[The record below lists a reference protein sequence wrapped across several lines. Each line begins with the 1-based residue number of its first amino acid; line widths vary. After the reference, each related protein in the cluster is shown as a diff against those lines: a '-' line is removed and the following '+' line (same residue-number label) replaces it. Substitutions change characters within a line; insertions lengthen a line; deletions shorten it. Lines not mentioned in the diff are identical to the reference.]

1 MDKQTHRFYAE
12 NAAELFERYSTST
25 EGLAKYFDQAFP
37 QPGRILDVGAGSG
50 RDVSLL
56 LKAGHDAFGLEP
68 CEKFLELAVKEYP
81 ELKSRM
87 IKGRIPD
94 ELELV
99 HRTVPDKFDGIVSSA
114 MLMHIPPEFL
124 LNSIAALK
132 MLLKPQGRIL
142 FSIPVDRPD
151 IDADNRE
158 PKGRYFNQI
167 TPAELG
173 SICGCL
179 AFTLLQQWQDK
190 DSLKRPGITWA
201 SLLFELSSA

>member
-1 MDKQTHRFYAE
+1 MDKQTHRFYAD
-12 NAAELFERYSTST
+12 NSAELFERYSSSSG
-25 EGLAKYFDQAFP
+25 GLEKYFAQAYP
-37 QPGRILDVGAGSG
+37 QPGCILDVGAGSG
-50 RDVSLL
+50 RDVSILL
-56 LKAGHDAFGLEP
+56 RAGHDAYGLEP
-68 CEKFLELAVKEYP
+68 CDEFRELAEKKYP

-87 IKGRIPD
+87 LKGRIPD

-99 HRTVPDKFDGIVSSA
+99 RSTVPDKFDGIVSSA

-142 FSIPVDRPD
+142 FSIPLDRPD

-167 TPAELG
+167 TGAELE

-179 AFTLLQQWQDK
+179 AFKPLQEWHDK

-201 SLLFELSSA
+201 SLLFELSFI